1 VKRCL
6 FILPLALWACGGS
19 SPQTVELR
27 EAVAAAGEPAGPAVA
42 FRVPAR
48 RGVPRLYSLP
58 ELAELETRLTTGPAG
73 DRIVGFSADDDLV
86 YVLTGT
92 DLTILDLRAARSRAL
107 DSGVTRATMAPT
119 GQVLLTHADASLAL
133 AAERRVT
140 PVPPPAG
147 LDKVEQVWPLPGG
160 RVAAVARGDSG
171 RALYVVGS
179 GKTISRRPLPEG
191 PVTPSAWG
199 DVAAVASP
207 EGVLLVEVLRD
218 TPARRLDVDSD
229 VRALAFS
236 GSGHRLYVATT
247 EPEIRVFER
256 FEGDLLSRIALDGAA
271 TALRADPFGR
281 YLFVAI
287 GQRVVGV
294 DLADG
299 AVLPL
304 PGAWRPDLPSAGPD
318 GTILLARDEDV
329 ITRRPGD
336 KGPLGTVAGGA
347 RDHWL
352 IAQLDVR
359 RPALQLARADAISGG
374 RGAGGG
380 EIFVQ
385 VSSTSNAQWA
395 EGLASDLRTA
405 GMAARVLPPASAD
418 EMYRVVLGP
427 YDTRDEAE
435 EIGRKL
441 GMPYWIFQ
449 RDTTATGTTPP

>member
-1 VKRCL
+1 V
-6 FILPLALWACGGS
+6 
-19 SPQTVELR
+19 
-27 EAVAAAGEPAGPAVA
+27 PAGPAVA

-48 RGVPRLYSLP
+48 RGVPRLYALP
-58 ELAELETRLTTGPAG
+58 GLEEIETRLTAGPAG
-73 DRIVGFSADDDLV
+73 ERIVGFSADDDLV
-86 YVLTGT
+86 YILTGT
-92 DLTILDLRAARSRAL
+92 DLTILDLRAGRSRTL

-119 GQVLLTHADASLAL
+119 GQVLLTHADTSLAL

-140 PVPPPAG
+140 PVPAPAG
-147 LDKVEQVWPLPGG
+147 MKVEHVWLLPGD
-160 RVAAVARGDSG
+160 RVAVVARADSG
-171 RALYVVGS
+171 RALFVVGN
-179 GKTISRRPLPEG
+179 GKTVSRRSLPEG

-207 EGVLLVEVLRD
+207 EGVLLVEVLRE
-218 TPARRLDVDSD
+218 TPIRRLDVDAD
-229 VRALAFS
+229 VHALAFS
-236 GSGHRLYVATT
+236 ASGHRLYVATA
-247 EPEIRVFER
+247 EPQILVFER
-256 FEGDLLSRIALDGAA
+256 FEGDLLSRIALDGPA

-281 YLFVAI
+281 YLFAAI
-287 GQRVVGV
+287 GQRVVTIV
-294 DLADG
+294 LADRT
-299 AVLPL
+299 VQPV

-318 GTILLARDEDV
+318 GTILLARDADV
-329 ITRRPGD
+329 ISLRPGERD
-336 KGPLGTVAGGA
+336 PRGTVSGGA

-352 IAQLDVR
+352 LAPLDVR
-359 RPALQLARADAISGG
+359 RPALQLARADAISGNVG
-374 RGAGGG
+374 PGGG

-427 YDTRDEAE
+427 YATRDEAE

-449 RDTTATGTTPP
+449 RDTTATGTTRP